1 MVEKVKNRKQL
12 LIRNNNGR
20 SVYEVY
26 YENGGEVPVD
36 LLGLYT
42 SHKQA
47 QKAINQYLIKKNR
60 IVEDG
65 SDTSK

>member
-1 MVEKVKNRKQL
+1 MAEEVKNKKQL
-12 LIRNNNGR
+12 LIRNSNGR

-36 LLGLYT
+36 LLGVYT
-42 SHKQA
+42 SHNQA
-47 QKAINQYLIKKNR
+47 QKAIDLYLTKKNR
-60 IVEDG
+60 IVKNG